1 MIRVLVVE
9 DDRLV
14 RRALFRQLTHAGYL
28 VSVAASVRNA
38 SHCTNP
44 PPDAVVCDYDL
55 PDGTAI
61 DVYGALNEPKHFI
74 VHTGNSGAY
83 VPTDIP
89 RFTKPDFAG
98 VLEQLSHWFGTAETK
113 VKL

>member
-28 VSVAASVRNA
+28 VSVAASVRDA

-44 PPDAVVCDYDL
+44 PPDAVVSDFDL
-55 PDGTAI
+55 PDGNAI
-61 DVYGALNEPKHFI
+61 DVYNRLNEPKHFI
-74 VHTGNSGAY
+74 VHTGNSEAY
-83 VPTDIP
+83 VPRTIP
-89 RFTKPDFAG
+89 CFTKPDFAG
-98 VLEQLSHWFGTAETK
+98 VLEQLALWFSNTQEQSQ
-113 VKL
+113 

>member
-28 VSVAASVRNA
+28 VSVAASVRDA
-38 SHCTNP
+38 SYCTNP
-44 PPDAVVCDYDL
+44 PPDAVVSDYDL
-55 PDGTAI
+55 PDGTGI
-61 DVYGALNEPKHFI
+61 DVYNRLNEPKHFI
-74 VHTGNSGAY
+74 VHTGNNGAY
-83 VPTDIP
+83 VPRIIP

-98 VLEQLSHWFGTAETK
+98 VLEQLAYWFPKEHER
-113 VKL
+113 